1 MRRISYCKNYKC
13 KFSDYNC
20 IKQKLLSRLEAFNEL
35 FSIFVEVKLNLLIM
49 KKIYCV
55 FVSLLLLTA
64 CTSYEQKVEEVRK
77 ELIDKILPLDQ
88 DPRNAIIKLWQEA
101 PEDTIRQKELVAE
114 ILHNDSVNL
123 ARVIEILENYELDF
137 GEENEIIWAV
147 IQHGGIE
154 VQQKYI
160 QKFEKAANL
169 GKIKGELV
177 AMMQDRIRCSLGL
190 PQIYGTQGNMDSN
203 GNFVPAAIEDSANVD
218 VRRAELGME
227 PLQDYINKISNR
239 Q

>member
-1 MRRISYCKNYKC
+1 
-13 KFSDYNC
+13 
-20 IKQKLLSRLEAFNEL
+20 
-35 FSIFVEVKLNLLIM
+35 M

-55 FVSLLLLTA
+55 LAYLLLLTA

-77 ELIDKILPLDQ
+77 ELIEKILPTDQ
-88 DPRNAIIKLWQEA
+88 NPRNAIVKLWQEA

-123 ARVIEILENYELDF
+123 VRIIEILENFELDF

-147 IQHGGIE
+147 IQHGGID

-160 QKFEKAANL
+160 PKFEEAAKL
-169 GKIKGELV
+169 GKIKSELV

-203 GNFVPAAIEDSANVD
+203 GIFVPAAIEDSANVD
-218 VRRAELGME
+218 IRRAELGME
-227 PLQDYINKISNR
+227 PLQDYINKMSNCHKR
-239 Q
+239 NN

>member
-1 MRRISYCKNYKC
+1 
-13 KFSDYNC
+13 
-20 IKQKLLSRLEAFNEL
+20 
-35 FSIFVEVKLNLLIM
+35 M

-55 FVSLLLLTA
+55 LASLLLLTA

-77 ELIDKILPLDQ
+77 ELIEKILPTDQ
-88 DPRNAIIKLWQEA
+88 NPRNAIVKLWQEA
-101 PEDTIRQKELVAE
+101 PEDTVRQKELVAE

-123 ARVIEILENYELDF
+123 VRIIEILENFELDF

-147 IQHGGIE
+147 IQHGGID

-160 QKFEKAANL
+160 PKFEEAAKL
-169 GKIKGELV
+169 GKIKSELV

-203 GNFVPAAIEDSANVD
+203 GIFVPAAIEDSANVD
-218 VRRAELGME
+218 IRRAELGLE
-227 PLQDYINKISNR
+227 PLQDYINKISNCHKR
-239 Q
+239 NN